1 MSKTQI
7 VILWGLAVLVVIVFA
22 VLSQVV
28 SRAPSSSSVAVTVPP
43 ARQVRLPDTHSLKK
57 LYPRADQAARTWQGD
72 ALLAAATAS
81 WSFVQMADL
90 EAANDWTLQFYSPST
105 QQLQVLTANE
115 EHILPI
121 VTSLSP
127 YELSTVAMENWRVDS
142 HQALSTWLNAGGSA
156 FLTRYSVV
164 DVSARLG
171 FSKEKRLE
179 WSVVG
184 VVRDTQTFHQV
195 RIDATSGE
203 VIQ

>member
-22 VLSQVV
+22 VLSQVI
-28 SRAPSSSSVAVTVPP
+28 SRAPSSEVAVTVPP
-43 ARQVRLPDTHSLKK
+43 ARQIHLPGTHSLKQ

-81 WSFVQMADL
+81 WSFAQIEHL

-105 QQLQVLTANE
+105 QQIQVLTASE
-115 EHILPI
+115 EQVLPI
-121 VTSLSP
+121 VSSLSP
-127 YELSTVAMENWRVDS
+127 YELSTVEMEEWRVDS
-142 HQALSTWLNAGGSA
+142 HQALSTWLNAGGAA
-156 FLTRYSVV
+156 FLDRYSIV
-164 DVSARLG
+164 DISARLG

-184 VVRDTQTFHQV
+184 VVRDSQTFHQV
-195 RIDATSGE
+195 RIDATSGD
-203 VIQ
+203 VIH

>member
-22 VLSQVV
+22 VLSQVI
-28 SRAPSSSSVAVTVPP
+28 SRAPSSEAAMTVPP
-43 ARQVRLPDTHSLKK
+43 ARQIHLPDTHSLKK

-81 WSFVQMADL
+81 WSFVRVEDL
-90 EAANDWTLQFYSPST
+90 SAANDWTLQFYSPST
-105 QQLQVLTANE
+105 QQIQVLTANE
-115 EHILPI
+115 EQVLPI
-121 VTSLSP
+121 VSSLSP
-127 YELSTVAMENWRVDS
+127 YELPTVAMENWRVDS
-142 HQALSTWLNAGGSA
+142 HQALSTWLNAGGAA
-156 FLTRYSVV
+156 FLDRYSVV
-164 DVSARLG
+164 DISARLG

-184 VVRDTQTFHQV
+184 IVRDSQTFHQV